1 MKKFEITNDIKL
13 TKSQTIKALE
23 CCISLVG
30 GCEGCPLVDNMGYC
44 GDYLR
49 KNALRHLKGNEPAP
63 SDTDTSPNDKY
74 LQDNNNT

>member
-23 CCISLVG
+23 CCISLVS
-30 GCEGCPLVDNMGYC
+30 GCKGCPLADNVDYC
-44 GDYLR
+44 GHHLR
-49 KNALRHLKGNEPAP
+49 QNALHYLQENEPAP